1 MKHGRSLARR
11 IAEYPERKSRM
22 KVHWASLAVGAVFAA
37 AGFAALYAALRRML
51 CQALD
56 KRQMAAEQQIAALAA
71 KVKALEARMA
81 ELNSLDDAGDAR
93 NEGAS
98 IAAAAASASA
108 PGRGRVQ
115 PEMLAV
121 ITSAATAFLGKN
133 ARVRSARLIPAAQET
148 VSPWSQQG
156 RVVVQTSHNLR
167 AHG

>member
-1 MKHGRSLARR
+1 
-11 IAEYPERKSRM
+11 M

-37 AGFAALYAALRRML
+37 AGFAALDAALRRML
-51 CQALD
+51 CQAPD
-56 KRQMAAEQQIAALAA
+56 KRQTAAEQQIAALAA

-81 ELNSLDDAGDAR
+81 AQNSFGETSALR
-93 NEGAS
+93 SESAS
-98 IAAAAASASA
+98 IATAGASVPG
-108 PGRGRVQ
+108 PGRDCVQ

-133 ARVRSARLIPAAQET
+133 ARVRSARLTPAAQET

-167 AHG
+167 ARG

>member
-1 MKHGRSLARR
+1 
-11 IAEYPERKSRM
+11 M

-98 IAAAAASASA
+98 IAAAASASA

-167 AHG
+167 ARG